1 MEKGRTESRSF
12 QSFNPSLV
20 PALGSCALSPHP
32 QTSSLW
38 SPPSP
43 ALYRFLMQAKPKAL
57 NPLRKKSFLCPLSLF
72 ARTFFFPPISSSLC
86 YHPRLET
93 FLGAAFPASSVPTST
108 APSISLSISKAV
120 RGMHEPGEGS
130 PAGNLAK
137 FSPGH
142 WQAGR
147 YHHVPQVTKPLP
159 MFSVQSGFGED
170 LSEVQRAAVLSVA
183 AGYL

>member
-32 QTSSLW
+32 QTSSLQ

-72 ARTFFFPPISSSLC
+72 ARTFFFSSHFFLFMLSPQARNLSGSSF
-86 YHPRLET
+86 PSE
-93 FLGAAFPASSVPTST
+93 LGAYLHCPLD
-108 APSISLSISKAV
+108 ISLHKQSS
-120 RGMHEPGEGS
+120 EGDARARRRQ
-130 PAGNLAK
+130 PCWK
-137 FSPGH
+137 FGQIQPWPLTGRQVPPCPSGH
-142 WQAGR
+142 
-147 YHHVPQVTKPLP
+147 
-159 MFSVQSGFGED
+159 
-170 LSEVQRAAVLSVA
+170 
-183 AGYL
+183 